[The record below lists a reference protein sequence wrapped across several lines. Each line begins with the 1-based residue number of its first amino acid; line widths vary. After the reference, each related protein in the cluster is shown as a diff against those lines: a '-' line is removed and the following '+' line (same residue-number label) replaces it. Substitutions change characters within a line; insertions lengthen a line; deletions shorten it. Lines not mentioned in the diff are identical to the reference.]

1 MENIVHSAFRL
12 EGHRNTKRFA
22 DNRQLTVSQVCRQN
36 RTAKERSSM
45 HHLEARMKIVTP
57 CFLEGTSRQA
67 ELRIPSVKGVLRF
80 WWRALAYSQLSR
92 KPKAVESLR
101 TNEEELFGS
110 TNTGQSRLLLSL
122 VPAKKPN
129 FIQAERRLQDNRNP
143 VGPGSRYLG
152 YGLMTAFG
160 KQSGKLHR
168 ACLNPPCEF
177 TLRIGAKNRHDL
189 EKILPALKL
198 FGLVGG
204 LGSRNRKGYGSV
216 NLLEISG
223 DINAKWKPPRDA
235 KAYETQLVRLLNR
248 AQSCETE
255 PPFSAFSALSR
266 LDLALP
272 KEPTAMNAL
281 EKYGR
286 EMVRY
291 RSWGKSGKILD
302 GKEQSERNFNLD
314 HDWSK
319 TKRPDPRHPQRAIFG
334 LPHNYQSFKGEKIGV
349 KPVSYDRRASPLF
362 YHVHQLPDGYIG
374 IAFILRSAFLPP
386 NEQILA
392 RNQKVDSQPNW
403 DKLTSFLDRFQNR
416 YHGRTLWPPKS

>member
-1 MENIVHSAFRL
+1 MENIVYSAFRL

-57 CFLEGTSRQA
+57 CFLEGASRQA

-122 VPAKKPN
+122 IPAKKPN
-129 FIQAERRLQDNRNP
+129 IIPAERRLQDNRKP

-152 YGLMTAFG
+152 YGLMAAFG
-160 KQSGKLHR
+160 KQPGKLHR

-177 TLRIGAKNRHDL
+177 TLRLGAKNRHDL

-204 LGSRNRKGYGSV
+204 LGSRSRKGYGSV
-216 NLLEISG
+216 NLLEING
-223 DINAKWKPPRDA
+223 DLNAKWKPPRDA
-235 KAYETQLVRLLNR
+235 EAYETQLVRLLNR

-281 EKYGR
+281 EKYGK

-291 RSWGKSGKILD
+291 RSWGKAGKILD
-302 GKEQSERNFNLD
+302 GKKDSERNFRAD

-319 TKRPDPRHPQRAIFG
+319 NKPAPLAHPQRAIFG
-334 LPHNYQSFKGEKIGV
+334 LPHNYKGSKDQKVEV
-349 KPVSYDRRASPLF
+349 RPARHDRRASPLF
-362 YHVHQLPDGYIG
+362 FHVHQLIDGYIG
-374 IAFILRSAFLPP
+374 IAFVLRSKFLPDG
-386 NEQILA
+386 ERISA
-392 RNQKVDSQPNW
+392 RKKHVAPQPNW

-416 YHGRTLWPPKS
+416 YRGRTLWPPKS